1 MKTMKWMLGLVLAG
15 TLAVQAGDLVIQSFD
30 SSGKVTFNELTT
42 AVGYRAEW
50 TTNLLSTSWSS
61 NAPGIPSITP
71 HGAGNRTVTVGVV
84 NASCFYRVVSTVSNP
99 PGMVLIPAASFVMGN
114 ATNVFPE
121 YRTDELPP
129 HTVYVSA
136 FYMDR
141 YEVTAGL
148 WSNVFSWATTNGYSF
163 TNAGLGKATNHPVH
177 SVNWYDMV
185 KWCNARSQKEG
196 LTPCYYIS
204 AAQST
209 IYTNGTLNISN
220 SWVKWSANGYRL
232 PTEAEW
238 EKAARGGVADTRFP
252 WTDYTNMISHA
263 KANYNGYRDTYSYDL
278 STGAHPTWDTHD
290 SQYPYSSTVGSFA
303 PNGYGLY
310 DMTGNM
316 WEWVWDWYDVNYYS
330 NSPGT
335 NPAGPTSGGYRVLR
349 GGSWV
354 DTPDGAR
361 CANRWYG
368 GYGPDHKDN
377 SFGFRCARGL

>member
-1 MKTMKWMLGLVLAG
+1 MKRMKWMPGLLLMG
-15 TLAVQAGDLVIQSFD
+15 TLAVQAGNLAIQSFD

-61 NAPGIPSITP
+61 NAPGIPFITP
-71 HGAGNRTVTVGVV
+71 LGAGSISVTVGVASV
-84 NASCFYRVVSTVSNP
+84 SCFYRVVATVSNP
-99 PGMVLIPAASFVMGN
+99 PGMVLIPAGSFVMGN

-121 YRTDELPP
+121 YRSDELPP
-129 HTVYVSA
+129 HTVYLSA

-141 YEVTAGL
+141 HEVTFGL
-148 WSNVFSWATTNGYSF
+148 WSDVTSWATNNGYSF
-163 TNAGLGKATNHPVH
+163 TNASSGKAITNYPVH
-177 SVNWYDMV
+177 TVNWYDMV

-204 AAQST
+204 AAQSG
-209 IYTNGTLNISN
+209 IYTNGELNISN

-238 EKAARGGVADTRFP
+238 EKAARGGVVDARFP
-252 WTDYTNMISHA
+252 WSDYTNKISHA
-263 KANYNGYRDTYSYDL
+263 KANYYGYSGTYSYDL
-278 STGAHPTWDTHD
+278 STGPHPTYATGG
-290 SQYPYSSTVGSFA
+290 YPYSSPVGSFA
-303 PNGYGLY
+303 PNEYGLY
-310 DMTGNM
+310 DMAGNM
-316 WEWVWDWYDVNYYS
+316 WEWVWDWYDVSYYS
-330 NSPGT
+330 HSPGT

-354 DTPDGAR
+354 DNADGAR
-361 CANRWYG
+361 CANRWDG
-368 GYGPDHKDN
+368 DKSPDHTDH